1 MVAVLPAAVLML
13 AEAAQPTTPAPQAA
27 APVSQSADA
36 PAPSRDACPQPDA
49 ASTTIVICTQRPQGY
64 RLNPDIL
71 EAKREMKNSS
81 RPVRPNGVPRP
92 DCATVGP
99 APCVSAG
106 INLVAAALTAA
117 EMADRLAKGQEVGS
131 MFVTDPHPTEYQL
144 YLEAKREREA
154 KEAAKKAKAI
164 AKAANAKGDAAVPQ
178 PEPAAE
184 P

>member
-1 MVAVLPAAVLML
+1 MVAVLPAAVLIL
-13 AEAAQPTTPAPQAA
+13 ADAAQPTTPAPQAA
-27 APVSQSADA
+27 AAVSQSADG

-117 EMADRLAKGQEVGS
+117 EMADRLAKGQEIRS
-131 MFVTDPHPTEYQL
+131 MFVTDPQPDEYHR
-144 YLEAKREREA
+144 YLAAKARREA
-154 KEAAKKAKAI
+154 DEAQQAALAKS
-164 AKAANAKGDAAVPQ
+164 KAAAAAQAAQAPAPEQ
-178 PEPAAE
+178 PPGN
-184 P
+184 